1 MTTEAAEL
9 VEDSSGAAAGGGTD
23 EGASPPP
30 PGPPRAGGGVASWTE
45 PRVRFWWL
53 IALGVFLAGAY
64 VAGREVALW
73 RHEVDLIR
81 NGTPVQA
88 EVRRANGY
96 SSPGKQLPPDAV
108 VDLRYF
114 VNGKQYEKTGFLR
127 GRTEHIAVR
136 KTVPIRVNP
145 TDPDDWSGAVTPA
158 VLWQQLTGAL
168 VALPVFLGLAVV
180 SVLRRRG
187 ALRAW
192 RRGEARA
199 ALVVESR
206 HTALAPRS
214 RLVRCTPAGTEDN
227 RVVDVFVPHLS
238 GAELKAGDVL
248 WVVYPPGR
256 AGGARPYAAAWF
268 DRSLVPSPRTPGE
281 G

>member
-1 MTTEAAEL
+1 MKTYRMTTEAAEF
-9 VEDSSGAAAGGGTD
+9 VPDAPDTAAAP
-23 EGASPPP
+23 EGPGEAGSPPP
-30 PGPPRAGGGVASWTE
+30 PAPRPGGGRASWTE
-45 PRVRFWWL
+45 PRVRAWWL
-53 IALGVFLAGAY
+53 IALAVLLIAAY
-64 VAGREVALW
+64 VAGREVVLW
-73 RHEVDLIR
+73 RHEVNLIR
-81 NGTPVQA
+81 NGTPVEA
-88 EVRRANGY
+88 EVRRANGF

-114 VNGKQYEKTGFLR
+114 VDGRQFDKTGYLR

-145 TDPDDWSGAVTPA
+145 NDPDDWTGAVEPA

-168 VALPVFLGLAVV
+168 VALPVFVALAVV
-180 SVLRRRG
+180 ALVRRRA

-192 RRGEARA
+192 RDGEAGA

-214 RLVRCTPAGTEDN
+214 RLVRCTPAGAGDN
-227 RVVDVFVPHLS
+227 RVVDVYVPHAAS
-238 GAELKAGDVL
+238 GAELKPGETL

-256 AGGARPYAAAWF
+256 AAGARPYAAAWF
-268 DRSLVPSPRTPGE
+268 DRGQL
-281 G
+281 